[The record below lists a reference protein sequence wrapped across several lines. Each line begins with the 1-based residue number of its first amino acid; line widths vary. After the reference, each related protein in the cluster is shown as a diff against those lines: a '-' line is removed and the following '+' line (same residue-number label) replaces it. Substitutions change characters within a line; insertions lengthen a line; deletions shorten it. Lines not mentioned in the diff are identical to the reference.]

1 MIKGI
6 KLKQLRNNVT
16 LSQTEAARR
25 LGISKQ
31 TLYKYE
37 KDIVTNIPSDVVER
51 MAKLYETT
59 PAYLMGWEDE
69 TGNKTPER
77 QLLDIYARNIAK
89 KQTDEADQMILDLLH
104 NVSPEAK
111 DSFVQLLKS
120 LQPQSELPRLHS
132 KKD

>member
-6 KLKQLRNNVT
+6 KLIQLRNNVT

-59 PAYLMGWEDE
+59 PAYIMGWEDE
-69 TGNKTPER
+69 TGSKTPEG
-77 QLLDIYARNIAK
+77 QIIDAYNEQYANSEKIEKAK
-89 KQTDEADQMILDLLH
+89 ALYNQYESL
-104 NVSPEAK
+104 SPEKQAQFENFLK
-111 DSFVQLLKS
+111 FLL
-120 LQPQSELPRLHS
+120 SEPDLPYLH
-132 KKD
+132 

>member
-1 MIKGI
+1 MIKGN

-89 KQTDEADQMILDLLH
+89 KQTDEVDQMILDLLH

-120 LQPQSELPRLHS
+120 LQPQSELPRLNS

>member
-6 KLKQLRNNVT
+6 KLKQLRNKVA

-59 PAYLMGWEDE
+59 PAYIMGWEDE